1 MGRHS
6 TTEPHQKAK
15 KKNKNKKTHL
25 YLQYQVIP
33 SSLVALV
40 TIYTWIMPK
49 SRSRPEYPTAHVD
62 NSTGLICRLGKMQP
76 PALPRLLLI
85 LCPVTWCETW
95 SCHCNIVV
103 ENGTLEPAC
112 QGLNSDL
119 ATYCVTLGWTSESL
133 CQDLLPWTAQWELET
148 GCHSE
153 RQRRRKELRWVRG
166 RDRPLRTR
174 LTQKDRKPTTA
185 S

>member
-1 MGRHS
+1 
-6 TTEPHQKAK
+6 
-15 KKNKNKKTHL
+15 
-25 YLQYQVIP
+25 
-33 SSLVALV
+33 
-40 TIYTWIMPK
+40 MPK

-76 PALPRLLLI
+76 PALPHLLLI

-119 ATYCVTLGWTSESL
+119 ATYCVTLASCTTCGAVGGAGMTETATELTEGAEFPLLVIPHPQRACCQSL
-133 CQDLLPWTAQWELET
+133 YVIYLYLLV
-148 GCHSE
+148 
-153 RQRRRKELRWVRG
+153 WVVI
-166 RDRPLRTR
+166 LF
-174 LTQKDRKPTTA
+174 
-185 S
+185 

>member
-148 GCHSE
+148 GDLIWTFIVHLAQLAVRSE
-153 RQRRRKELRWVRG
+153 EQE
-166 RDRPLRTR
+166 
-174 LTQKDRKPTTA
+174 
-185 S
+185 